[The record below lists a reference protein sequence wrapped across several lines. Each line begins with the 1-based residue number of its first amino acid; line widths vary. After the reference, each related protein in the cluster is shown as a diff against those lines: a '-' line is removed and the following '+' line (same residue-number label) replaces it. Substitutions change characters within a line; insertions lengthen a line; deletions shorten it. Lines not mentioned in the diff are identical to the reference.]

1 MKYYQYCK
9 RVKIFLYQLY
19 TNLVYAPP
27 TYKRVKNY
35 EL

>member
-9 RVKIFLYQLY
+9 RVKKNLYNLY
-19 TNLVYAPP
+19 TNLVYVTP